1 MRFSVTDQKLMHELK
16 KQNSVNLGAE
26 LEFFNERDDS
36 DEELKKEES
45 KQSKAQDKVDMI
57 D

>member
-1 MRFSVTDQKLMHELK
+1 MHELK
-16 KQNSVNLGAE
+16 KQNSIKEAAE

-36 DEELKKEES
+36 DDEPTKEES

>member
-1 MRFSVTDQKLMHELK
+1 MHELK
-16 KQNSVNLGAE
+16 KQNSCKEAAE
-26 LEFFNERDDS
+26 LEFFNERDES

>member
-16 KQNSVNLGAE
+16 KQNSGKEAAE